1 MHDLDDYRLKF
12 NYKEGL
18 RSGEK
23 KCLEE
28 SVGKGRKGMGA
39 AVNVNE
45 EHTKIMADLVVTTMG
60 QGPHGDNKIT
70 IFSFFSICFFCLGG
84 E

>member
-1 MHDLDDYRLKF
+1 MQG
-12 NYKEGL
+12 GL
-18 RSGEK
+18 RSGEE

-45 EHTKIMADLVVTTMG
+45 EHTKIIVELIVIIPDS
-60 QGPHGDNKIT
+60 DNMLIIK
-70 IFSFFSICFFCLGG
+70 
-84 E
+84 